1 VKRQRTHKIVI
12 AAIAA
17 AQIGAV
23 SPVSAQ
29 SDEAIEAARRVN
41 IAGRQRMLSQ
51 RMSKAACFI
60 SIGAD
65 AENQQVVLQDAFNL
79 FSSSHEALR
88 FGSQTAGLTAER
100 NQRLLDA
107 LSIVS
112 TDWSP
117 FSGLIESA
125 LSQGYVAAPAVARID
140 ETGLVLLGNMN
151 KAVNKIA
158 NAYGEELPDMPLLLS
173 LTIDLAGR
181 QRMFS
186 QKAAKEFCL
195 IDAGIN
201 VEANQESLAKTTNLF
216 TLTLDALISG
226 MPGMVMAAPNDEI
239 RAKLEAVS
247 AAWAGPKAEL
257 DQAASGAPITD
268 AQRAT
273 IVHDMENVLTLMNE
287 AVGMYEEAIPE
298 PE

>member
-1 VKRQRTHKIVI
+1 
-12 AAIAA
+12 
-17 AQIGAV
+17 
-23 SPVSAQ
+23 
-29 SDEAIEAARRVN
+29 
-41 IAGRQRMLSQ
+41 MLSQ

-65 AENQQVVLQDAFNL
+65 AEAQQVVLQDAFNL
-79 FSSSHEALR
+79 FLSSHEALR

-140 ETGLVLLGNMN
+140 EIGLVLLGNMN

-216 TLTLDALISG
+216 TLTLGALISG
-226 MPGMVMAAPNDEI
+226 MPGVVMAAPNDEI
-239 RAKLEAVS
+239 RGKLEAVS
-247 AAWAGPKAEL
+247 AAWAGPKAVL
-257 DQAASGAPITD
+257 DQAASGATITD

-273 IVHDMENVLTLMNE
+273 IIHDMENVLTLMNE

>member
-1 VKRQRTHKIVI
+1 MKRQRIHKIVI

-65 AENQQVVLQDAFNL
+65 AEAQQVVLQDAFNL
-79 FSSSHEALR
+79 FLSSHEALR

-158 NAYGEELPDMPLLLS
+158 NAYGKELPDMPLLLS

-216 TLTLDALISG
+216 TLTLGALISG
-226 MPGMVMAAPNDEI
+226 MPGVVMAAPNDEI
-239 RAKLEAVS
+239 RGKLEAVS
-247 AAWAGPKAEL
+247 AAWAGPKAVL
-257 DQAASGAPITD
+257 DQAASGATITD

-273 IVHDMENVLTLMNE
+273 IIHDMENVLTLMNE

>member
-1 VKRQRTHKIVI
+1 MKRQRTHKIVI

-117 FSGLIESA
+117 FSGLVESA

>member
-1 VKRQRTHKIVI
+1 MKRQRTHKIVI

-41 IAGRQRMLSQ
+41 IAGRQRMLLQ